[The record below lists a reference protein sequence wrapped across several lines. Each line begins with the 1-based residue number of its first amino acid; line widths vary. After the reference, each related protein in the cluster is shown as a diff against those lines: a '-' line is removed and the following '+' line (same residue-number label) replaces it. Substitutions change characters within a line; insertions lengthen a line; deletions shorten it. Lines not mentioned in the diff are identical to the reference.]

1 MKCPNCKAELR
12 DGAKFCTKCGQKI
25 SQAVACISCGAE
37 LKPGAKFCTKCGTRQ
52 EAAPQQQPQQ
62 PAEAPLKRSE
72 NQMADMND
80 VNGRIYWNVQPG
92 QVARV
97 IREDEFET
105 YSKVKGVIVPEGTT
119 AYIRSNGKIIA
130 SISGGAYDFVSGSSS
145 MNSQQLGG
153 GGSAENGGVLR
164 RGWQFLCNLFG
175 GKKKKPEPTPPTPE
189 EQLYLN
195 QQSTI
200 IQNAK
205 KGASF
210 SVIILLDKAF
220 PLLVGAKQQSLD
232 DYKNFVPMRI
242 QTKFLEMNVGVNA
255 YFKITDPEQFIV
267 HYLTDKQQ
275 LNSASIVDEIADT
288 MRVTLQDALYDT
300 ELTSNRIPAE
310 LHAMLKDRINVVARE
325 SFFGV
330 SVVRIVEIS
339 AESKDLERFTKLSQ
353 ELYLSEKEL
362 DFLLRSN
369 DFKNR
374 LADAVNAQQLHEATT
389 AQELRARL
397 NEINRNS
404 RNEELLNADE
414 LRKFEHLLNNE
425 RILREARSDSERDL
439 ALMEIAQ
446 TGLVRKEELDA
457 LRHQLATNE
466 FKRGAALRMMQLTDA
481 IEFERVRTE
490 GEGDRAVLMVRKE
503 LEAQGLK
510 DDYADAQY
518 YKDLARQSAAANA
531 QLDIEQ
537 RQRDMDFND
546 ERRRRQLDREDDDAQ
561 FQQFMAMQDAEERNR
576 ENQRRH
582 EAQMEQ
588 NRMQNQ
594 LDTERLKWENA
605 QNLSAEQ
612 VWALQGGQEAAV
624 AYASS
629 LNDAKRER
637 EFAQQ
642 LAAER
647 DAANARYDERLRQQD
662 DMLRANQDRMFEMM
676 NNLINVT
683 GGVQQQRSEER
694 AQFDRERMEEKDRQ
708 LREREDRLQRQENRM
723 DTAYDR
729 ALDYTTRNNVPQQPV
744 QQQPVQQA
752 APQPVQQPAPAPAPQ
767 PAPAPAP
774 APAEKSLP
782 AAVCKDCGSEI
793 EPGSAFCENCGAP
806 Q

>member
-25 SQAVACISCGAE
+25 TQPAVCISCGVE
-37 LKPGAKFCTKCGTRQ
+37 LRPGAKFCTKCGTRQ
-52 EAAPQQQPQQ
+52 EASPAPQQQPQTAQ
-62 PAEAPLKRSE
+62 TPDDKRTE
-72 NQMADMND
+72 NRLQDMND

-92 QVARV
+92 QVARI
-97 IREDEFET
+97 IREDEFEN

-130 SISGGAYDFVSGSSS
+130 TISGGAYDFVSGSSS
-145 MNSQQLGG
+145 MNSQQ
-153 GGSAENGGVLR
+153 SAEDGNVLR
-164 RGWQFLCNLFG
+164 RGWQFLCNLFSN
-175 GKKKKPEPTPPTPE
+175 KKKKPEATPTAE

-195 QQSTI
+195 QQNAI

-210 SVIILLDKAF
+210 AVIIVLDKAF
-220 PLLVGAKQQSLD
+220 PLLVGAKQQSID

-242 QTKFLEMNVGVNA
+242 QTRYLEMNVGVNA
-255 YFKITDPEQFIV
+255 YFKITNPEQFLV

-310 LHAMLKDRINVVARE
+310 LHAMLKDRINAVAQE
-325 SFFGV
+325 AFFGI

-362 DFLLRSN
+362 DFLHRSN

-374 LADAVNAQQLHEATT
+374 LADAVNAQQIHEATT
-389 AQELRARL
+389 AADLRARL
-397 NEINRNS
+397 NEVNRNS
-404 RNEELLNADE
+404 RNEELLHADE

-425 RILREARSDSERDL
+425 RILREARSDSERNL

-446 TGLVRKEELDA
+446 TGLIRKEELDA

-466 FKRGAALRMMQLTDA
+466 FQRGAALRMMQLNDA

-490 GEGDRAVLMVRKE
+490 GEADRAILMVRKE

-510 DDYADAQY
+510 DDYADAQF
-518 YKDLARQSAAANA
+518 YKDLARQTAVANS

-537 RQRDMDFND
+537 RQLDMQFND
-546 ERRRRQLDREDDDAQ
+546 DRRRREMDREDDDAQ
-561 FQQFMAMQDAEERNR
+561 FQQFMAMQEAEERNR

-624 AYASS
+624 AYAST

-683 GGVQQQRSEER
+683 GGVQTQRSEER

-729 ALDYTTRNNVPQQPV
+729 ALDYTTRNNVAPQAQPQSAPQQAP
-744 QQQPVQQA
+744 QPAPQA
-752 APQPVQQPAPAPAPQ
+752 APQPV
-767 PAPAPAP
+767 
-774 APAEKSLP
+774 EKSMP
-782 AAVCKDCGSEI
+782 AAVCKDCGGEI
-793 EPGSAFCENCGAP
+793 EPGSAFCDNCGAP